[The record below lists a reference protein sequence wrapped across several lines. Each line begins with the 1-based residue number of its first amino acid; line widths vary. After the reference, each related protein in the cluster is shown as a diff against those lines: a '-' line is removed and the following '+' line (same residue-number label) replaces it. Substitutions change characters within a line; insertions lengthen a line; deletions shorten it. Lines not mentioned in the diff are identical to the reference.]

1 MIINGN
7 IVSNNKCAYGKI
19 EFEND
24 KIKSVDL
31 ISECKKD
38 AQWVLPGFIDVH
50 LHGIYRGDA
59 TPELVHL
66 MAEDAPASGLTTFC
80 PAIASDAPEKMLEFV
95 KVVRDLV
102 ENPSENNSKV
112 AGSHLE
118 GPFLN
123 MAHKGGM
130 NENFVRNT
138 DLDEVKS
145 WLEAANGTLK
155 IVTIAP
161 ELDNALDAVKILS
174 DAQVRVAAGHTGML
188 PEQVKDFIAVGGSGI
203 CHLFDTFD
211 GRKNIN
217 GVSQVALSDEV
228 LIRDELFI
236 ELINDGIHVPE
247 SLIKLAVRAAG
258 VDRIIG
264 ITDSMCG
271 TGLPDGS
278 YPMTDAGR
286 EFTMKTGDVARLK
299 DDPSIIVG
307 SCLTQQLAFY
317 NLTERFGFSEADAVK
332 FIAENPARYLRIND
346 KTGSLQAGLT
356 ADTVVLS
363 PDKMSVIATFIN
375 GKEVYH
381 A

>member
-95 KVVRDLV
+95 KIVRDLV

-130 NENFVRNT
+130 NENYVRNT
-138 DLDEVKS
+138 DLDEVRS
-145 WLEAANGTLK
+145 WLKAADGTLK

-161 ELDNALDAVKILS
+161 ELPDALTAVKILS
-174 DAQVRVAAGHTGML
+174 DANVKVSAGHTGML
-188 PEQVKDFIAVGGSGI
+188 PGEVKDFINAGGRAI
-203 CHLFDTFD
+203 CHLFDSFD
-211 GRKNIN
+211 GRKVTD
-217 GVSQVALSDEV
+217 GVSQTALTDQV
-228 LIRDELFI
+228 LIEDDLFI
-236 ELINDGIHVPE
+236 EIINDGIHVPE

-258 VDRIIG
+258 IDRIIG
-264 ITDSMCG
+264 ITDSLCG
-271 TGLPDGS
+271 TGLPEGS
-278 YPMTDAGR
+278 CPMFDAGR
-286 EFTMKTGDVARLK
+286 EFVMKKGDVARLK
-299 DDPSIIVG
+299 DDPSVIIG

-317 NLTERFGFSEADAVK
+317 NLTERFGFSEVNAVK
-332 FIAENPARYLRIND
+332 MLSSNPAKYLQLDNKI
-346 KTGSLQAGLT
+346 GSPLL
-356 ADTVVLS
+356 
-363 PDKMSVIATFIN
+363 
-375 GKEVYH
+375 
-381 A
+381 